1 MAADVSEDL
10 RNLAARYQEFQ
21 RQAESLRQEMNVVQA
36 SITSCDQ
43 TIVTINEL
51 KAATVG
57 GKTAETMGPIYKPRY
72 IPGFWKP
79 SGGKTVETM
88 VPIGYG
94 SYAHAEI
101 KNVNNI
107 IVNLGSGFS
116 AEKTADEAI
125 EILNR
130 RKEQLTKL
138 LEQMNA
144 SLTKFAHSMQAL
156 EAEATRLQQAG
167 QA

>member
-1 MAADVSEDL
+1 MAEVGEDVI
-10 RNLAARYQEFQ
+10 RNLAARYQEYQ
-21 RQAESLRQEMNVVQA
+21 RQAEALRQEMGVVQA

-51 KAATVG
+51 KAATAE
-57 GKTAETMGPIYKPRY
+57 GKTAETM
-72 IPGFWKP
+72 
-79 SGGKTVETM
+79 
-88 VPIGYG
+88 VPVGYG

-101 KNVNNI
+101 KNADKI
-107 IVNLGSGFS
+107 IVNLGSGIS

-125 EILNR
+125 ETLNR

-144 SLTKFAHSMQAL
+144 SLTKFAQGMQAL
-156 EAEATRLQQAG
+156 ETEATRLQQAG

>member
-1 MAADVSEDL
+1 MANVSEDDL

-21 RQAESLRQEMNVVQA
+21 RQAEALRQEMNVIQA
-36 SITSCDQ
+36 SIANCDQ

-51 KAATVG
+51 KAATVE
-57 GKTAETMGPIYKPRY
+57 GKTT
-72 IPGFWKP
+72 
-79 SGGKTVETM
+79 ETM
-88 VPIGYG
+88 VPVGYG

-101 KNVNNI
+101 KNVDKI

-116 AEKTADEAI
+116 AEKTAAEAI
-125 EILNR
+125 ETLNR
-130 RKEQLTKL
+130 RKEQLTKI

-144 SLTKFAHSMQAL
+144 SLTKFAQGISAL

-167 QA
+167 LV

>member
-1 MAADVSEDL
+1 MAEVGEDL

-21 RQAESLRQEMNVVQA
+21 RQAEALREEMGVVQA

-51 KAATVG
+51 KAATAG
-57 GKTAETMGPIYKPRY
+57 GKTA
-72 IPGFWKP
+72 
-79 SGGKTVETM
+79 ETM

-101 KNVNNI
+101 KNPDSI

-116 AEKTADEAI
+116 AEKTADEAT

-144 SLTKFAHSMQAL
+144 SLTKFAQGMQAM

-167 QA
+167 QT

>member
-1 MAADVSEDL
+1 MAEASEDI

-21 RQAESLRQEMNVVQA
+21 RQTEALRQEMGVVQA

-43 TIVTINEL
+43 TILTINEL
-51 KAATVG
+51 KVATAE
-57 GKTAETMGPIYKPRY
+57 GKTAETM
-72 IPGFWKP
+72 
-79 SGGKTVETM
+79 
-88 VPIGYG
+88 VPVGYG
-94 SYAHAEI
+94 SFAHAEI
-101 KNVNNI
+101 KNADKI

-125 EILNR
+125 DTLNR

-144 SLTKFAHSMQAL
+144 SLTQFAQGMQAL
-156 EAEATRLQQAG
+156 EAEATRLQQVG
-167 QA
+167 QV